1 MIFQIYLNMENNND
15 IQTFEEVSDNLTYEA
30 TSFNLTFVKVPD
42 NLLPEKISSAITAIG
57 EIDKK
62 IKDAADKAKS
72 AHESA
77 TEAAEKS
84 AGWSPSGKEKRV
96 AIEALQAAVVS
107 QATALVSA
115 VNANTELFN
124 NQKRMADAIRCL
136 FGLGVSSLAANRSV
150 VRELKL
156 KLKNASEEEL
166 SELARQE
173 IINVILQL
181 RAQEDMMIKLENH
194 DEIFREHKQELENV
208 KDRFDEF
215 QTNTLSE
222 IESIRST
229 INNKISELS
238 QELGKHNN
246 QLKSEIDSLTEELN
260 VKVSN
265 FEQGLVSQSDK
276 LRFDIKN
283 LNEGLNS
290 KMQSISNELE
300 ESADKKVSSAYSAL
314 DPRIIDLEQYKETEL
329 ARKTILDTRFY
340 KIIIGIIAIAALIC
354 SLIPLF
360 AS

>member
-1 MIFQIYLNMENNND
+1 MENNND
-15 IQTFEEVSDNLTYEA
+15 IQTFEEVSDNLSFERI
-30 TSFNLTFVKVPD
+30 SFNLTDVKVPD
-42 NLLPEKISSAITAIG
+42 ELLPEKISSVITEID
-57 EIDKK
+57 EIDKR
-62 IKDAADKAKS
+62 IVDAEKKAKS
-72 AHESA
+72 AQESA
-77 TEAAEKS
+77 SKAAEKK
-84 AGWSPSGKEKRV
+84 AGWSPGGKEKRE
-96 AIEALQAAVVS
+96 AIEALQAAVID
-107 QATALVSA
+107 QATALISSVD
-115 VNANTELFN
+115 ANKELFN
-124 NQKRMADAIRCL
+124 NQKTMTRAIRYL
-136 FGLGVSSLAANRSV
+136 FGLGVTSLAANRSV
-150 VRELKL
+150 VRELEL

-166 SELARQE
+166 SELAKQE
-173 IINVILQL
+173 ITTVILQL
-181 RAQEDMMIKLENH
+181 RAQEDMMKKLDNH

-215 QTNTLSE
+215 HTNTLSE

-229 INNKISELS
+229 INNKILELS
-238 QELGKHNN
+238 QELGKQNN
-246 QLKSEIDSLTEELN
+246 QLKSEIDNLAEELN

-265 FEQGLVSQSDK
+265 FEQGLVTQSDK
-276 LRFDIKN
+276 LKSDIKN

-360 AS
+360 GS